1 MGYYGAKT
9 AHIAKS
15 NTKPKCSPCQEHG
28 ELRVQADAASRRGL
42 ILMLG
47 LGEPPM
53 FRIFPVCL
61 VVFGIV
67 FMYLGHQHAIK
78 FAALRDHGKT
88 TKAEIT
94 KLEWK
99 ERKKWHDDNLYT
111 AHVRFTTE
119 DGREIRAEV
128 GIATE
133 FGRALRNNSAPST
146 MTVRYLPEAP
156 STLQDINHDDS
167 SDAQKGVGRY
177 MLLAGLAMLAIRFFF
192 SRRAA

>member
-1 MGYYGAKT
+1 
-9 AHIAKS
+9 
-15 NTKPKCSPCQEHG
+15 
-28 ELRVQADAASRRGL
+28 
-42 ILMLG
+42 
-47 LGEPPM
+47 M
-53 FRIFPVCL
+53 FRIFRSPIVAICL
-61 VVFGIV
+61 VAFGI
-67 FMYLGHQHAIK
+67 FLMYAGHKNAVK
-78 FAALRDHGKT
+78 FSALRDHGKM

-99 ERKKWHDDNLYT
+99 EKKTSHADSLYT

-128 GIATE
+128 GVPAE
-133 FGRALRNNSAPST
+133 LGRALRNNSAPSA

-156 STLQDINHDDS
+156 STLQDINQDDS

-192 SRRAA
+192 SRRAN